1 MQATSQTTF
10 FQARSGGRFT
20 EYVPRSH
27 PPARRSSP
35 RSSHSQ
41 RTCTCILDSI
51 SNTHNHRISLE
62 GGNGSSSSSG
72 GQSDASETKR
82 GK

>member
-1 MQATSQTTF
+1 MQAVSQTTF

-20 EYVPRSH
+20 EYVPH
-27 PPARRSSP
+27 
-35 RSSHSQ
+35 SSHSQ
-41 RTCTCILDSI
+41 RTCTYILDSI